1 MKKALLPTILLCV
14 ILIVASGVFICL
26 AAFESGSSALLDEI
40 RPYAE
45 KAFGLYGT
53 EAFSSYSRFGL
64 LPMAVL
70 MAYLGIW
77 ILIQRKPHRPILAI
91 AVYVNLYYLFG
102 TSLGYGEGKAFRFLE
117 SLPIPAY
124 LVLSALLLLQACL
137 ILVLERKKTAPE
149 AKAESQPEPAVQP
162 SEHKVDFSTRSPR
175 AMSHPEPPAPEP
187 EQAPAKLIDIYENVK
202 LQDVIDNSQEEQ
214 EETKPSY
221 PTIFDVIAKEN
232 QILST
237 AKPRMT
243 AQEIQEENRRF
254 ALEKQRILDE
264 ERALLERKSQ
274 EALEKQRQ
282 KERSEA
288 ERKAQEQRAEAER
301 RAQEDLA
308 LLRLG
313 QRGQMEF
320 SAQPQSLQAAASKI
334 AMDLERQSLEI
345 AQRLRDNHSKAK
357 EETYF
362 KPLEEQN
369 RKVLEDK
376 ASKLE
381 PEAPSAEPEPLQ
393 PESQPFEL
401 TRSSSVESP
410 VKPKPSLEEKSF
422 NWDRSKDYKVPE
434 GDASSESDLFSGVG
448 NLRSAEGRSR
458 TSLLSNP
465 AYNYEY
471 PQAYLLTK
479 YPQPDN
485 AQLDDLTIG
494 KGRTIVET
502 LEQFHIKSTLK
513 DITKGPTVTLYEI
526 ALAPGVKISALNG
539 LTDNLAMQLA
549 VGSVRLITPIP
560 GKQAIG
566 VEVPNA
572 NRQIVGFSDMLDSLM
587 ASKAKV
593 PMVLGKKITGEAV
606 VADLASAPHVL
617 IAGSTGSGKSVCVNS
632 LICSILYTKTPKEVR
647 LIMVDPKVVELKV
660 YNDIPHLLTPVITE
674 PKKAIKAMQFC
685 LQELTRRY
693 EALSSIGVRNIA
705 AYNEKVQAEK
715 LLREKLPYIV
725 VVMDEFADLMT
736 VAGKELETLLH
747 RLSAMARAVGIH
759 LVFATQRPSADV
771 VTGLIKSNLPTK
783 IAFAVSNQLNSRI
796 ILDAS
801 GAETLLGKG
810 DMLFASAS
818 QRDFLRIQGSFL
830 SDKEVEDVV
839 NFVKQQ
845 GEPDYLDDE
854 IFEDDEEAEDNGVDE
869 NGSPISSGSDGD
881 IFDSALEIAFEHQS
895 ISTSYLQRRLGI
907 GYNKAANLIE
917 KMEKLGYVGPAR
929 GSKPREVLRFEK

>member
-282 KERSEA
+282 KERAEA

-485 AQLDDLTIG
+485 AQLDDL
-494 KGRTIVET
+494 
-502 LEQFHIKSTLK
+502 
-513 DITKGPTVTLYEI
+513 
-526 ALAPGVKISALNG
+526 
-539 LTDNLAMQLA
+539 
-549 VGSVRLITPIP
+549 
-560 GKQAIG
+560 
-566 VEVPNA
+566 
-572 NRQIVGFSDMLDSLM
+572 
-587 ASKAKV
+587 
-593 PMVLGKKITGEAV
+593 
-606 VADLASAPHVL
+606 
-617 IAGSTGSGKSVCVNS
+617 
-632 LICSILYTKTPKEVR
+632 
-647 LIMVDPKVVELKV
+647 
-660 YNDIPHLLTPVITE
+660 
-674 PKKAIKAMQFC
+674 
-685 LQELTRRY
+685 
-693 EALSSIGVRNIA
+693 
-705 AYNEKVQAEK
+705 
-715 LLREKLPYIV
+715 
-725 VVMDEFADLMT
+725 
-736 VAGKELETLLH
+736 
-747 RLSAMARAVGIH
+747 
-759 LVFATQRPSADV
+759 
-771 VTGLIKSNLPTK
+771 
-783 IAFAVSNQLNSRI
+783 
-796 ILDAS
+796 
-801 GAETLLGKG
+801 
-810 DMLFASAS
+810 
-818 QRDFLRIQGSFL
+818 
-830 SDKEVEDVV
+830 
-839 NFVKQQ
+839 
-845 GEPDYLDDE
+845 
-854 IFEDDEEAEDNGVDE
+854 
-869 NGSPISSGSDGD
+869 
-881 IFDSALEIAFEHQS
+881 
-895 ISTSYLQRRLGI
+895 
-907 GYNKAANLIE
+907 
-917 KMEKLGYVGPAR
+917 
-929 GSKPREVLRFEK
+929 

>member
-187 EQAPAKLIDIYENVK
+187 QSSPTKPIDSYENVK

-320 SAQPQSLQAAASKI
+320 SAHRRAFRQQP
-334 AMDLERQSLEI
+334 
-345 AQRLRDNHSKAK
+345 
-357 EETYF
+357 
-362 KPLEEQN
+362 P
-369 RKVLEDK
+369 
-376 ASKLE
+376 
-381 PEAPSAEPEPLQ
+381 
-393 PESQPFEL
+393 
-401 TRSSSVESP
+401 RSP
-410 VKPKPSLEEKSF
+410 
-422 NWDRSKDYKVPE
+422 W
-434 GDASSESDLFSGVG
+434 
-448 NLRSAEGRSR
+448 
-458 TSLLSNP
+458 
-465 AYNYEY
+465 
-471 PQAYLLTK
+471 
-479 YPQPDN
+479 
-485 AQLDDLTIG
+485 I
-494 KGRTIVET
+494 
-502 LEQFHIKSTLK
+502 
-513 DITKGPTVTLYEI
+513 
-526 ALAPGVKISALNG
+526 
-539 LTDNLAMQLA
+539 
-549 VGSVRLITPIP
+549 
-560 GKQAIG
+560 
-566 VEVPNA
+566 
-572 NRQIVGFSDMLDSLM
+572 
-587 ASKAKV
+587 
-593 PMVLGKKITGEAV
+593 
-606 VADLASAPHVL
+606 
-617 IAGSTGSGKSVCVNS
+617 
-632 LICSILYTKTPKEVR
+632 
-647 LIMVDPKVVELKV
+647 
-660 YNDIPHLLTPVITE
+660 
-674 PKKAIKAMQFC
+674 
-685 LQELTRRY
+685 
-693 EALSSIGVRNIA
+693 
-705 AYNEKVQAEK
+705 
-715 LLREKLPYIV
+715 
-725 VVMDEFADLMT
+725 
-736 VAGKELETLLH
+736 
-747 RLSAMARAVGIH
+747 LSARA
-759 LVFATQRPSADV
+759 
-771 VTGLIKSNLPTK
+771 
-783 IAFAVSNQLNSRI
+783 
-796 ILDAS
+796 
-801 GAETLLGKG
+801 
-810 DMLFASAS
+810 
-818 QRDFLRIQGSFL
+818 LR
-830 SDKEVEDVV
+830 
-839 NFVKQQ
+839 
-845 GEPDYLDDE
+845 
-854 IFEDDEEAEDNGVDE
+854 
-869 NGSPISSGSDGD
+869 
-881 IFDSALEIAFEHQS
+881 
-895 ISTSYLQRRLGI
+895 
-907 GYNKAANLIE
+907 
-917 KMEKLGYVGPAR
+917 
-929 GSKPREVLRFEK
+929 